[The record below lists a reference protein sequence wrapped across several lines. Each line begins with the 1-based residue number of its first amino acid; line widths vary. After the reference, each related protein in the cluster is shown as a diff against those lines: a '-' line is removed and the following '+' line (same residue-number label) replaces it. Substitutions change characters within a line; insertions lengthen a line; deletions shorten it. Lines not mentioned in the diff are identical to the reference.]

1 MAQTSSSKEG
11 GVRTEVKTPE
21 VGAVTDTERLEL
33 QNSVVALISSAQS
46 LAYELATLDNKDI
59 YRRDEL
65 AGLFDAA
72 KQVVISVKRLHK
84 LLQATT
90 RAISGPS

>member
-1 MAQTSSSKEG
+1 MAQTNSSKEG
-11 GVRTEVKTPE
+11 GARTEIKTPE
-21 VGAVTDTERLEL
+21 VGAVTDPERLEL

-46 LAYELATLDNKDI
+46 LAYELATLDNKDV

-65 AGLFDAA
+65 AGLLDAA

-90 RAISGPS
+90 RTISGPS